1 MLTVVGEYH
10 PALVL
15 NGQNKQSN
23 KLCYPVLRELALV
36 LSVLV
41 VGSSLLTY
49 GP

>member
-41 VGSSLLTY
+41 VGPSLLTY

>member
-15 NGQNKQSN
+15 DGQNKQTN
-23 KLCYPVLRELALV
+23 ELCYPVLRKLAFV
-36 LSVLV
+36 LWVLV
-41 VGSSLLTY
+41 VGPSLLTY